1 MRLMYSHRLLRHL
14 DYVRGGGLKEGQLQD
29 DQRDFL
35 TGELQNRREGLIV
48 FLDFTPQGK
57 LEEARRRIEEE
68 NVANVDELNE
78 ELDRNAGIYNP
89 VILPWKNRV
98 K

>member
-1 MRLMYSHRLLRHL
+1 M
-14 DYVRGGGLKEGQLQD
+14 RGGGLKAGQLAD
-29 DQRDFL
+29 YQRDFL
-35 TGELQNRREGLIV
+35 TGALQNTREGLFV

-57 LEEARRRIEEE
+57 LEEAMRRIKEE
-68 NVANVDELNE
+68 NVANVDEFDE